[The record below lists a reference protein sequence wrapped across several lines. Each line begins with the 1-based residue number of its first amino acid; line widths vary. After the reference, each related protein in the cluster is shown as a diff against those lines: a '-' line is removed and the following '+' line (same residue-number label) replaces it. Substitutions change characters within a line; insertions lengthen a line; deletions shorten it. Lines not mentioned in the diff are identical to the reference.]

1 MVGFGTICFGL
12 FSIVSIL

>member
-12 FSIVSIL
+12 FSVVSIL

>member
-1 MVGFGTICFGL
+1 MVGFGTRCFGL